1 MATPRRPRNLPA
13 PRPNPLRDLVS
24 QKTRA
29 TDAARE
35 RRRVQELKSE
45 LPSIIQER
53 VGEQIQKL
61 ETRLLTEVKEIG
73 QRAIEESTAA
83 ISEQLSGRIETLE
96 KVSAMQTK
104 TLAGLRDSS
113 EVAERKVSEVVDQIE
128 KSLAS
133 VVPGFELE
141 PRATL
146 PEIPRVQL
154 PGEAPAGYS
163 QPKARAPLTDI
174 DYIDRYSRQIAAPVS
189 YPVEPHT
196 GASLPAVN
204 RAAPPEPVFISPAI
218 ERLRMPQM
226 PPVKIAEIL
235 SFTTAPVHA
244 AGAHPQFQLE
254 EPVEIVKA
262 DPVDLSEIVGKFG
275 FCPNCTSTDVR
286 RSARKGMFE
295 EFLRLFFIAPFRC
308 RSCRHK
314 FYRF

>member
-1 MATPRRPRNLPA
+1 MPLLPRRSAPSYNYLEETLATPPRRPRNLPA
-13 PRPNPLRDLVS
+13 PKTNPLRDLVS
-24 QKTRA
+24 QKSRA
-29 TDAARE
+29 ADAARE

-53 VGEQIQKL
+53 VGEQFQKL
-61 ETRLLTEVKEIG
+61 ENRLLTEVKEIG

-96 KVSAMQTK
+96 KVSAMQTQ

-141 PRATL
+141 PRKMPPL
-146 PEIPRVQL
+146 PELPRVAEPQHQPAQQRRRML
-154 PGEAPAGYS
+154 APEIEYVERMAS
-163 QPKARAPLTDI
+163 QPA
-174 DYIDRYSRQIAAPVS
+174 
-189 YPVEPHT
+189 
-196 GASLPAVN
+196 
-204 RAAPPEPVFISPAI
+204 AAPPPQLLSPGI
-218 ERLRMPQM
+218 QRLRMPQM

-235 SFTTAPVHA
+235 SFTL
-244 AGAHPQFQLE
+244 AGAELSGADHPQFSLE
-254 EPVEIVKA
+254 PPVEIVKA

-275 FCPNCTSTDVR
+275 FCPSCTSTDVR
-286 RSARKGMFE
+286 RASRKGLFE
-295 EFLRLFFIAPFRC
+295 EFLRLFFISPFRC